1 MTARVGLAVVTNS
14 TVTPTQVGAYAS
26 LSELDVA
33 ISTSVHC
40 ERCDVSA
47 WLHMS

>member
-1 MTARVGLAVVTNS
+1 MTVELVETGSPNLA
-14 TVTPTQVGAYAS
+14 VTPTQVGAYAS